1 MKHISE
7 VFKYSEA
14 HKQLS
19 KRQEEN
25 EIKKGKQKQVLIW
38 YDLFVDYISNQ
49 DKNLYNEACEY
60 ADKNE

>member
-7 VFKYSEA
+7 VFKYSDA
-14 HKQLS
+14 YKQLS
-19 KRQEEN
+19 KMQEEN
-25 EIKKGKQKQVLIW
+25 EIKKGKEKQVLIW

>member
-7 VFKYSEA
+7 VFKYSDA
-14 HKQLS
+14 YKQLS
-19 KRQEEN
+19 KRKEEN
-25 EIKKGKQKQVLIW
+25 EIKKGKEKQVLIW